1 MRLCVLII
9 KTSLEFEL
17 KKVCFYK
24 SYNRLDKLFKKSLIY
39 KKKSIKKEKVLRVTA
54 GKYKGRVLEENK
66 FEHIRPTADMVKQ
79 AIFNKINFD
88 LQGAKVLDL
97 FCGTGALG
105 IEAISR
111 GASEV
116 VFADKDVRS
125 ISLTIKNLNKL
136 GLTARVLNATYQN
149 AIKRLSGEKFDI
161 IILDPPYKSG
171 LYEDCVKLIYQSD
184 LLNENGIIVCE
195 QNKEDEFDFSPF
207 ETIDIKVYGIK
218 KVCYLKLNK
227 SSI

>member
-1 MRLCVLII
+1 MRVD
-9 KTSLEFEL
+9 S
-17 KKVCFYK
+17 
-24 SYNRLDKLFKKSLIY
+24 
-39 KKKSIKKEKVLRVTA
+39 
-54 GKYKGRVLEENK
+54 GKFKGRKLIENK
-66 FEHIRPTADMVKQ
+66 FEHIRPTTDKVRQ
-79 AIFNKINFD
+79 ALFTK
-88 LQGAKVLDL
+88 LQFFIPESKVLDL

-116 VFADKDVRS
+116 VFADKDARS

-171 LYEDCVKLIYQSD
+171 LYEDCVKLIYQSG
-184 LLNENGIIVCE
+184 LLSENGIIVCE

>member
-1 MRLCVLII
+1 M
-9 KTSLEFEL
+9 
-17 KKVCFYK
+17 
-24 SYNRLDKLFKKSLIY
+24 
-39 KKKSIKKEKVLRVTA
+39 RVTA

-116 VFADKDVRS
+116 VFADKDARS

-184 LLNENGIIVCE
+184 LLNENGIIVE
-195 QNKEDEFDFSPF
+195 QGDYSKIPSLLDFAGGLRENKNFFGEYILKKYSSEMMTKNYIS
-207 ETIDIKVYGIK
+207 VYNRIMNEKTGE
-218 KVCYLKLNK
+218 
-227 SSI
+227 

>member
-1 MRLCVLII
+1 M
-9 KTSLEFEL
+9 
-17 KKVCFYK
+17 
-24 SYNRLDKLFKKSLIY
+24 
-39 KKKSIKKEKVLRVTA
+39 RVTA

-66 FEHIRPTADMVKQ
+66 FDHIRPTADMVKQ

-111 GASEV
+111 GASEA
-116 VFADKDVRS
+116 VFVDIDKRS
-125 ISLTIKNLNKL
+125 IALTNKNLKKL
-136 GLTARVLNATYQN
+136 NISARLINTNYSN
-149 AIKRLSGEKFDI
+149 AIKRLNGEKFDI
-161 IILDPPYKSG
+161 IFLDPPYKSG
-171 LYEDCVKLIYQSD
+171 IYQDCIKLIYEYN
-184 LLNENGIIVCE
+184 LLNENGLIVCE

-218 KVCYLKLNK
+218 KVTYLQL
-227 SSI
+227 